1 MTKLP
6 ITLHGKDQGT
16 MGHFGEDLRREREK
30 RKITLEAIVGAT
42 KIGTRHLIALEK
54 NQFAELPGGVFN
66 KGIVRSYARV
76 VGLDEEAW
84 IRRFMSE
91 YEHSGQLKDDDA
103 AWIGFA
109 ENVGKSR
116 ARDAGRPALRLRW
129 AGVGM
134 LLLLLAGLG
143 WFVWRF
149 VHEKLAAEVTPPS
162 RVVCVARPGRME
174 SLSVR
179 PGLGSPGS
187 EIRNPGICN
196 SGFRG

>member
-30 RKITLEAIVGAT
+30 RKIALEASVSVT
-42 KIGTRHLIALEK
+42 KIGSRHLIALEK
-54 NQFAELPGGVFN
+54 NQFSELPGGVFN

-84 IRRFMSE
+84 VRRFMSE

-116 ARDAGRPALRLRW
+116 ARDSGRQALGLRW

-149 VHEKLAAEVTPPS
+149 VHEKLAAELTSPS
-162 RVVCVARPGRME
+162 RVVCLARPGRME
-174 SLSVR
+174 GPSVQ
-179 PGLGSPGS
+179 PGLGFQAS
-187 EIRNPGICN
+187 R
-196 SGFRG
+196 FRG

>member
-1 MTKLP
+1 MTKFP
-6 ITLHGKDQGT
+6 ITLHGKDRGT

-30 RKITLEAIVGAT
+30 RKITLEAIVSVT

-76 VGLDEEAW
+76 VGLDEEVW
-84 IRRFMSE
+84 VQRFMSE
-91 YEHSGQLKDDDA
+91 YQQSGQLKDDDA

-116 ARDAGRPALRLRW
+116 ERDPGRQALQLRW

-149 VHEKLAAEVTPPS
+149 VHEKLAAELTPPS
-162 RVVCVARPGRME
+162 RVVYLTRPGRME
-174 SLSVR
+174 SLSVQ
-179 PGLGSPGS
+179 PGLGSPAFG
-187 EIRNPGICN
+187 IRNSGI
-196 SGFRG
+196 RG